1 MENFKHIGDE
11 TFPSVL
17 VNSIANHTNEILDN
31 ITLPSNLGLP
41 VAASTETRQNG
52 SQSRLS
58 DHASYIERK
67 FLAMLASSC
76 GGEHDSD
83 PRKNLMSNFHDTVEN
98 SDNAAEIILEPPQNE
113 YSFLQRQSQ
122 NSTDDCLDKNPN
134 NFHEKHLEDLTT
146 KEYISLEKENENQFA
161 SLDPDENE
169 IANEI
174 DTSAVA
180 GFSRFIENEKLLSFE
195 SLEECS
201 ADYDIGSE
209 EFCDDQLKAY
219 FEQLVLPE
227 IEDAE
232 EHGDYIKSME
242 LPPEQ
247 EKFQIPTVYQATV
260 RNHYPT
266 ANYEESYD
274 AKETHY
280 SIQEGQFKL
289 PTITRQEVKN
299 ENCKSNPKSEYH
311 KSSDKLSVGT
321 AANLSEIK
329 SIKTDSQHICSEIED
344 YHGYDSEDGIF
355 KITTD
360 CRNNATNE
368 INSELKLD
376 SLYLKCI
383 EDNAASEIWN
393 TEQQIKFPNQCQ
405 MANENHIS
413 LADVYLSPTICKE
426 SEHDQHTTQ
435 EDQSYNVVYQN
446 EEGKWVTDLAY
457 YTSFDKEQKSN
468 VSDISGDFITGAE
481 AVAMIAQDQEAFEKE
496 HRFIQEEKMD
506 LQNIS
511 GLEDTSWKL
520 VNNHNILRESQN
532 DFNRDASYLRLSLGE
547 FFGQRSEALGCLGG
561 SGDVKR
567 PSFGYHITSP
577 KKRRPVPLLRQ
588 SDICTTNSSEQNLN
602 ISSNCQGDVKESIKK
617 EVTFAT
623 SAVGETSMQYRENR
637 TNQLRDRELER
648 KHLRLEPSVLS
659 MSTIASAIA
668 NASVSAEP
676 SQLAALM
683 MALSNKNKEGINL
696 PEGDKLT
703 DFSVVNQLLSSN
715 IENSTFDIEKYLRR
729 AEEAE
734 IKNEQESL
742 IKHEGTTIDEHKFLS
757 THEPKTSLS
766 GDSSKN
772 NFSTNHGKEKQH
784 LENIY
789 EEDCV
794 RGLRCSISSEQK
806 TEVEYVQT
814 LSNTAEYF
822 PSKEQT
828 SLQNSKEEPPENAGV
843 STETELPSMPTNSE
857 LEERANTSTLPF
869 DLKVIPKL
877 VPPIPNNEK
886 ATNKENSTC
895 YNEKHVTFENI
906 HVDNQTIVGKL
917 KILIDPKLMTSTP
930 GVEISDEQYSFRPST
945 SPLTHSSPSESSES
959 ALFLRSVFPS
969 TSPNFKE
976 STCNDNTLPRSVY
989 SDPSL
994 EHLTFVS
1001 ATENTC
1007 KSLPL
1012 SSPPRYK
1019 SNRTS
1024 ELSTTIVWNS
1034 PSSLME
1040 TETGKNIALQSNKSL
1055 SLNKNARAKSL
1066 VINENV
1072 DHNSQCDKKKS
1083 TGELRTTSKDQSTEN
1098 CKKTKELD
1106 QVDTPAIQQ
1115 YCTSTIHGPGLQSP
1129 KKLSAYNDLGNCIS
1143 LNQNREHFKSQSA
1156 ASKLSSVSSGLP
1168 TLFTGCSLK
1177 STPFAQQYLGSL
1189 PSHTNV
1195 ALPRYCQPVLSVP
1208 AGLIYSTIPVG
1219 HIQSSVTTGIA
1230 VGSGI
1235 GSGMTGT
1242 TQHCNLTSSQNI
1254 FSGTLHTGQ
1263 VPDAGGLR
1271 QREESMPF
1279 GFERVRVPEEV
1290 KFPNSCCVGLTSH
1303 AVLNIFNPSER
1314 WLQVNIGLLGIM
1326 LDGEKVDPLKHRC
1339 LLFKSK
1345 TIIGPCAA
1353 EELKMLF
1360 LPCQAGVFQCVLN
1373 IASWPFSADP
1383 DIVIQ
1388 AEALGSRVVVN
1399 AVAENPDIKVEAGTT
1414 NSLDFGD
1421 LPYGSWKALPLKLTN
1436 KTCARLPIRLVIHAN
1451 AVAWRCFTFSKEPV
1465 NPSLKS
1471 AVPSYN
1477 ISQLAAPSVIS
1488 HVMNASCDTQDPDVL
1503 VIWVQFRAPSKCT
1516 YSDSLG
1522 PADEYLARID
1532 VEIDCPE
1539 PGNVLK
1545 SIPLSARSGTPRIY
1559 APKGLQT
1566 LYMCTKIG
1574 SSTKQQLPLKNAGN
1588 IKVDLKIMSV
1598 EPDNC
1603 ISINPEDLILIP
1615 GEEQEVTI
1623 EFSPKDCKNSDSVV
1637 KIMVLPSGPEYKVIV
1652 KGDVSMEENKPLI
1665 QKCSN
1670 SEVPPILANK
1680 QLLIWG
1686 GVQIGRTMQQKL
1698 ILRNDS
1704 SSTTQQ
1710 LRLLI
1715 RGQDQDCFQLKVG
1728 EYVYNNCEIKIRPK
1742 HDYSICLTFTPYR
1755 LTCMFAKLEMKQLGV
1770 LSQLGIKFTIP
1781 LYGYGGKSNVRLE
1794 DVKKQANKYI
1804 VGLPDL
1810 APGKTSHTTFSIQNT
1825 GCRAAYVKALCFKNI
1840 YEKNVMDPN
1849 TMRILPEKFILKE
1862 GSKQKIAITYIP
1874 SEEIKNSSVLS
1885 TICLFYGDEILRQYC
1900 RTIQH
1905 KPEQLQKILSPDNPV
1920 VNIKFDEE
1928 FPGEELVEEVY
1939 DLPQQLNDLQYF
1951 LTNMRKITLS
1961 VINDSAST
1969 VSDSASTASSV
1980 HQMVLERP
1988 AIPEKS
1994 AMTLDVLPVK
2004 GPHGCALSSKN
2015 DGLNENIL
2023 LSHETWTL
2031 QPEFLILTAPFQSGA
2046 TVTKYTQIT
2055 NNSNRSLKFE
2065 LSWPAHCLTVTPQH
2079 GIIEP
2084 GSNISIH
2091 VSPNPSLADNK
2102 SIFPWSGLIYI
2113 HCDGG
2118 QKLVK
2123 VQIREN
2129 ISEKSSE
2136 KSSLTAKMG
2145 AHQQQSELAVS
2156 HIQPCQKKQL
2166 TKLEVKNRTIFFPET
2181 KSGEHS
2187 EKYLEI
2193 ENNGDEN
2200 LKWCL
2205 TSFAPPYVKGADESG
2220 DVYRATYAAFQC
2232 SYLSGTLEIGGKEKI
2247 IVSFLP
2253 RDKGHYSQFWDLE
2266 CHPLHEPHLTDK
2278 YRLQFCGM
2286 SILSNK
2292 QVKNKVLTSSLV
2304 KINIRDVTQRREYLS
2319 IFDHNIWRGVYAQED
2334 VYTFPPTRV
2343 GESSTLKI
2351 SMKNYSMSS
2360 CQLNFR
2366 SPGEPFY
2373 IKHSHYNLRCHHYCN
2388 LPVQFKPMSPGI
2400 FKCLL
2405 VVETDKSGTLTI
2417 QLIGEG
2423 LAGNS

>member
-1 MENFKHIGDE
+1 MEDFKHIGDE

-17 VNSIANHTNEILDN
+17 INAIGNHTSETLDN
-31 ITLPSNLGLP
+31 ITLSSNLGLP
-41 VAASTETRQNG
+41 VAASTETRQKTG

-67 FLAMLASSC
+67 LLATLASSC
-76 GGEHDSD
+76 GGELDSD

-98 SDNAAEIILEPPQNE
+98 CDNAAEIILEPPQN
-113 YSFLQRQSQ
+113 FLQRRQSQ
-122 NSTDDCLDKNPN
+122 HSTDDCLDKNPN
-134 NFHEKHLEDLTT
+134 SFHEKHLEDLTT
-146 KEYISLEKENENQFA
+146 KEYISLEKENENRFA
-161 SLDPDENE
+161 SLDPDQNE
-169 IANEI
+169 IASETASN
-174 DTSAVA
+174 SVA
-180 GFSRFIENEKLLSFE
+180 DFSRFIENEKLLSFE

-201 ADYDIGSE
+201 ADYDIGDE
-209 EFCDDQLKAY
+209 EFCDDQLEAY

-247 EKFQIPTVYQATV
+247 
-260 RNHYPT
+260 N
-266 ANYEESYD
+266 
-274 AKETHY
+274 
-280 SIQEGQFKL
+280 
-289 PTITRQEVKN
+289 N
-299 ENCKSNPKSEYH
+299 ENSKSNSKSEHH
-311 KSSDKLSVGT
+311 KNTDKLSVGT

-329 SIKTDSQHICSEIED
+329 SRKTDSQHICSEIED
-344 YHGYDSEDGIF
+344 YHGYDREDGIF

-360 CRNNATNE
+360 GRNNATNE
-368 INSELKLD
+368 INSELNLD
-376 SLYLKCI
+376 SLYFKCI

-393 TEQQIKFPNQCQ
+393 TEQIKFPNQCQ

-426 SEHDQHTTQ
+426 SEHDQQTMK
-435 EDQSYNVVYQN
+435 EDQSHNVVYQN

-481 AVAMIAQDQEAFEKE
+481 AIAMIAHDQDVFERE

-511 GLEDTSWKL
+511 GLEDTSWKSI
-520 VNNHNILRESQN
+520 NNHNILRESQN

-577 KKRRPVPLLRQ
+577 KKRQPIPLLRQ
-588 SDICTTNSSEQNLN
+588 SDIYTTNSGEHDLN
-602 ISSNCQGDVKESIKK
+602 ISSNYQGDVKESIKK
-617 EVTFAT
+617 EVAFAA
-623 SAVGETSMQYRENR
+623 SAVGESDMQSRENR
-637 TNQLRDRELER
+637 TNQSRDRELER
-648 KHLRLEPSVLS
+648 KHPQLEPSVLS
-659 MSTIASAIA
+659 VSTIASAIA

-683 MALSNKNKEGINL
+683 MALSNKNKEGINV

-729 AEEAE
+729 AEEVE
-734 IKNEQESL
+734 SNNEQENL
-742 IKHEGTTIDEHKFLS
+742 IKHEEAIIDGHKFLS
-757 THEPKTSLS
+757 MHESKTSLL

-772 NFSTNHGKEKQH
+772 NFSTNHGKEKQR
-784 LENIY
+784 LEKIY
-789 EEDCV
+789 EGNCV
-794 RGLRCSISSEQK
+794 GGLHCSISSEQK
-806 TEVEYVQT
+806 TEVEYVQIS
-814 LSNTAEYF
+814 SNTAEYF
-822 PSKEQT
+822 PSEEQT
-828 SLQNSKEEPPENAGV
+828 SLQNSKEEPPEYAGV
-843 STETELPSMPTNSE
+843 SSETNLPSIPTNSKS
-857 LEERANTSTLPF
+857 EERANTSTLPF
-869 DLKVIPKL
+869 DLKVIPIL
-877 VPPIPNNEK
+877 VPPISNNEK

-906 HVDNQTIVGKL
+906 HVDNQTIVGEAVER
-917 KILIDPKLMTSTP
+917 IEPKLVMSTP
-930 GVEISDEQYSFRPST
+930 GVQISDEQYSFRPST
-945 SPLTHSSPSESSES
+945 SPLTHSSPSESSE
-959 ALFLRSVFPS
+959 ATFTGSVCPS

-976 STCNDNTLPRSVY
+976 STYNDNTLPQSIY

-1007 KSLPL
+1007 KSPALL
-1012 SSPPRYK
+1012 SPTKYK

-1024 ELSTTIVWNS
+1024 DLSTTIVWNS

-1040 TETGKNIALQSNKSL
+1040 NQTGKNTALQSNKSP
-1055 SLNKNARAKSL
+1055 SLNKNARDESL

-1072 DHNSQCDKKKS
+1072 DHNNQCDKKKS
-1083 TGELRTTSKDQSTEN
+1083 TGELPTTSKDHPTQN
-1098 CKKTKELD
+1098 CKKNNELG
-1106 QVDTPAIQQ
+1106 QVDMPAVQQ
-1115 YCTSTIHGPGLQSP
+1115 YYTSAIHGPGLQSS
-1129 KKLSAYNDLGNCIS
+1129 KKLSTYNDLGNCIS

-1156 ASKLSSVSSGLP
+1156 ASKLSSMSSGLP
-1168 TLFTGCSLK
+1168 ALLTGCSLK

-1189 PSHTNV
+1189 PSHANI
-1195 ALPRYCQPVLSVP
+1195 LPRYCPPVLSVP

-1242 TQHCNLTSSQNI
+1242 TQHCNLTSNQNI
-1254 FSGTLHTGQ
+1254 SSGTLHTGQ
-1263 VPDAGGLR
+1263 APDAGGLR
-1271 QREESMPF
+1271 QREESMSF
-1279 GFERVRVPEEV
+1279 GFERVKVPEEV
-1290 KFPNSCCVGLTSH
+1290 KFPNSCCVGLTSY

-1314 WLQVNIGLLGIM
+1314 WLQVNIGLLSIM
-1326 LDGEKVDPLKHRC
+1326 LDGEKMDPVKPRC

-1345 TIIGPCAA
+1345 TVIGPCAT

-1360 LPCQAGVFQCVLN
+1360 LPSQAGVFQCVLN

-1383 DIVIQ
+1383 DLIVQ

-1399 AVAENPDIKVEAGTT
+1399 AVAENPDIEVEAGRT
-1414 NSLDFGD
+1414 NSLDFDD

-1436 KTCARLPIRLVIHAN
+1436 KTCARMPIRLVIHAN

-1465 NPSLKS
+1465 NPSQS

-1488 HVMNASCDTQDPDVL
+1488 HVMNASCDTQDPDIL
-1503 VIWVQFRAPSKCT
+1503 VVWVQFRAPSKCT
-1516 YSDSLG
+1516 YSDTLG
-1522 PADEYLARID
+1522 AADEYCARVD

-1545 SIPLSARSGTPRIY
+1545 SIPLRARSGTPRIY

-1566 LYMCTKIG
+1566 LYMCAKIG

-1588 IKVDLKIMSV
+1588 IKVNLKIMTV

-1623 EFSPKDCKNSDSVV
+1623 EFSPKNCKNSDSVV
-1637 KIMVLPSGPEYKVIV
+1637 KIMVLPSGPEYKVTV
-1652 KGDVSMEENKPLI
+1652 KGDVSMEENKPLV

-1670 SEVPPILANK
+1670 PEVPPILANK

-1686 GVQIGRTMQQKL
+1686 GVQVGRTVQQKL

-1704 SSTTQQ
+1704 SSTSQQ

-1715 RGQDQDCFQLKVG
+1715 RGEDQDCFQLKIG

-1742 HDYSICLTFTPYR
+1742 HDYNICLTFTPYR
-1755 LTCMFAKLEMKQLGV
+1755 LACMFAKLEMKQLGV
-1770 LSQLGIKFTIP
+1770 LPQLGVKFTIP
-1781 LYGYGGKSNVRLE
+1781 LYGYGGRSNVRLE
-1794 DVKKQANKYI
+1794 DVKKHANKYI
-1804 VGLPDL
+1804 LGLPDL
-1810 APGKTSHTTFSIQNT
+1810 APGKTSHTSFSVQNT
-1825 GCRAAYVKALCFKNI
+1825 GCRAAYVTALCFKNI
-1840 YEKNVMDPN
+1840 YEKNIMDPN
-1849 TMRILPEKFILKE
+1849 TMRILPEKFILKK
-1862 GSKQKIAITYIP
+1862 GLKQRIAITYIP

-1885 TICLFYGDEILRQYC
+1885 TICLFYGDEILRQQCC

-1905 KPEQLQKILSPDNPV
+1905 KSEQLQKILTPDNPV
-1920 VNIKFDEE
+1920 VNIQFDEE
-1928 FPGEELVEEVY
+1928 FLGEDMVEEVY

-1961 VINDSAST
+1961 VVNDSAST
-1969 VSDSASTASSV
+1969 VSDIRPSSV
-1980 HQMVLERP
+1980 HQGALERP
-1988 AIPEKS
+1988 GIPEKS

-2015 DGLNENIL
+2015 DGLNENTL
-2023 LSHETWTL
+2023 VSHETWTL

-2079 GIIEP
+2079 GTIEP

-2113 HCDGG
+2113 LCDGG

-2123 VQIREN
+2123 VQIQEN
-2129 ISEKSSE
+2129 MTEKSSK

-2145 AHQQQSELAVS
+2145 AHQQQSELAVT

-2181 KSGEHS
+2181 KSGEYS

-2200 LKWCL
+2200 LKWFL
-2205 TSFAPPYVKGADESG
+2205 TSFAPPYVKDVDESG

-2232 SYLSGTLEIGGKEKI
+2232 SHLSGTLEICGKEKI
-2247 IVSFLP
+2247 VVSFLP

-2286 SILSNK
+2286 SILSSK
-2292 QVKNKVLTSSLV
+2292 QLNKVSSSSLV
-2304 KINIRDVTQRREYLS
+2304 KINIRDVSQRREYLN
-2319 IFDHNIWRGVYAQED
+2319 IFDHNIWKGVYAQED
-2334 VYTFPPTRV
+2334 VYTFPPTKI

-2388 LPVQFKPMSPGI
+2388 LPVQFKPRSPGI

-2405 VVETDKSGTLTI
+2405 VVETDKSGILTI

-2423 LAGNS
+2423 LAEK

>member
-1 MENFKHIGDE
+1 MEDFKHIGDE

-17 VNSIANHTNEILDN
+17 INAIGNHTSETLDN
-31 ITLPSNLGLP
+31 ITLSSNLGLP
-41 VAASTETRQNG
+41 VAASTETRQKTG
-52 SQSRLS
+52 SQSR
-58 DHASYIERK
+58 
-67 FLAMLASSC
+67 
-76 GGEHDSD
+76 
-83 PRKNLMSNFHDTVEN
+83 EN
-98 SDNAAEIILEPPQNE
+98 CDNAAEIILEPPQN
-113 YSFLQRQSQ
+113 FLQRRQSQ
-122 NSTDDCLDKNPN
+122 HSTDDCLDKNPN
-134 NFHEKHLEDLTT
+134 SFHEKHLEDLTT
-146 KEYISLEKENENQFA
+146 KEYISLEKENENRFA
-161 SLDPDENE
+161 SLDPDQNE
-169 IANEI
+169 IASETASN
-174 DTSAVA
+174 SVA
-180 GFSRFIENEKLLSFE
+180 DFSRFIENEKLLSFE

-201 ADYDIGSE
+201 ADYDIGDE
-209 EFCDDQLKAY
+209 EFCDDQLEAY

-247 EKFQIPTVYQATV
+247 EKFQIPTVYQAAV
-260 RNHYPT
+260 RNHSPI
-266 ANYEESYD
+266 ASYEESYD
-274 AKETHY
+274 IKETHY
-280 SIQEGQFKL
+280 SMQEEQFKL
-289 PTITRQEVKN
+289 PTVTRQENN
-299 ENCKSNPKSEYH
+299 ENSKSNSKSEHH
-311 KSSDKLSVGT
+311 KNTDKLSVGT

-329 SIKTDSQHICSEIED
+329 SRKTDSQHICSEIED
-344 YHGYDSEDGIF
+344 YHGYDREDGIF

-360 CRNNATNE
+360 GRNNATNE
-368 INSELKLD
+368 INSELNLD
-376 SLYLKCI
+376 SLYFKCI

-393 TEQQIKFPNQCQ
+393 TEQIKFPNQCQ

-426 SEHDQHTTQ
+426 SEHDQQTMK
-435 EDQSYNVVYQN
+435 EDQSHNVVYQN

-481 AVAMIAQDQEAFEKE
+481 AIAMIAHDQDVFERE

-511 GLEDTSWKL
+511 GLEDTSWKSI
-520 VNNHNILRESQN
+520 NNHNILRESQN

-577 KKRRPVPLLRQ
+577 KKRQPIPLLRQ
-588 SDICTTNSSEQNLN
+588 SDIYTTNSGEHDLN
-602 ISSNCQGDVKESIKK
+602 ISSNYQGDVKESIKK
-617 EVTFAT
+617 EVAFAA
-623 SAVGETSMQYRENR
+623 SAVGESDMQSRENR
-637 TNQLRDRELER
+637 TNQSRDRELER
-648 KHLRLEPSVLS
+648 KHPQLEPSVLS
-659 MSTIASAIA
+659 VSTIASAIA

-683 MALSNKNKEGINL
+683 MALSNKNKEGINV

-729 AEEAE
+729 AEEVE
-734 IKNEQESL
+734 SNNEQENL
-742 IKHEGTTIDEHKFLS
+742 IKHEEAIIDGHKFLS
-757 THEPKTSLS
+757 MHESKTSLL

-772 NFSTNHGKEKQH
+772 NFSTNHGKEKQR
-784 LENIY
+784 LEKIY
-789 EEDCV
+789 EGNCV
-794 RGLRCSISSEQK
+794 GGLHCSISSEQK
-806 TEVEYVQT
+806 TEVEYVQIS
-814 LSNTAEYF
+814 SNTAEYF
-822 PSKEQT
+822 PSEEQT
-828 SLQNSKEEPPENAGV
+828 SLQNSKEEPPEYAGV
-843 STETELPSMPTNSE
+843 SSETNLPSIPTNSKS
-857 LEERANTSTLPF
+857 EERANTSTLPF
-869 DLKVIPKL
+869 DLKVIPIL
-877 VPPIPNNEK
+877 VPPISNNEK

-906 HVDNQTIVGKL
+906 HVDNQTIVGEAVER
-917 KILIDPKLMTSTP
+917 IEPKLVMSTP
-930 GVEISDEQYSFRPST
+930 GVQISDEQYSFRPST
-945 SPLTHSSPSESSES
+945 SPLTHSSPSESSE
-959 ALFLRSVFPS
+959 ATFTGSVCPS

-976 STCNDNTLPRSVY
+976 STYNDNTLPQSIY

-1007 KSLPL
+1007 KSPALL
-1012 SSPPRYK
+1012 SPTKYK

-1024 ELSTTIVWNS
+1024 DLSTTIVWNS

-1040 TETGKNIALQSNKSL
+1040 NQTGKNTALQSNKSP
-1055 SLNKNARAKSL
+1055 SLNKNARDESL

-1072 DHNSQCDKKKS
+1072 DHNNQCDKKKS
-1083 TGELRTTSKDQSTEN
+1083 TGELPTTSKDHPTQN
-1098 CKKTKELD
+1098 CKKNNELG
-1106 QVDTPAIQQ
+1106 QVDMPAVQQ
-1115 YCTSTIHGPGLQSP
+1115 YYTSAIHGPGLQSS
-1129 KKLSAYNDLGNCIS
+1129 KKLSTYNDLGNCIS

-1156 ASKLSSVSSGLP
+1156 ASKLSSMSSGLP
-1168 TLFTGCSLK
+1168 ALLTGCSLK

-1189 PSHTNV
+1189 PSHANI
-1195 ALPRYCQPVLSVP
+1195 LPRYCPPVLSVP

-1242 TQHCNLTSSQNI
+1242 TQHCNLTSNQNI
-1254 FSGTLHTGQ
+1254 SSGTLHTGQ
-1263 VPDAGGLR
+1263 APDAGGLR
-1271 QREESMPF
+1271 QREESMSF
-1279 GFERVRVPEEV
+1279 GFERVKVPEEV
-1290 KFPNSCCVGLTSH
+1290 KFPNSCCVGLTSY

-1314 WLQVNIGLLGIM
+1314 WLQVNIGLLSIM
-1326 LDGEKVDPLKHRC
+1326 LDGEKMDPVKPRC

-1345 TIIGPCAA
+1345 TVIGPCAT

-1360 LPCQAGVFQCVLN
+1360 LPSQAGVFQCVLN

-1383 DIVIQ
+1383 DLIVQ

-1399 AVAENPDIKVEAGTT
+1399 AVAENPDIEVEAGRT
-1414 NSLDFGD
+1414 NSLDFDD

-1436 KTCARLPIRLVIHAN
+1436 KTCARMPIRLVIHAN

-1465 NPSLKS
+1465 NPSQS

-1488 HVMNASCDTQDPDVL
+1488 HVMNASCDTQDPDIL
-1503 VIWVQFRAPSKCT
+1503 VVWVQFRAPSKCT
-1516 YSDSLG
+1516 YSDTLG
-1522 PADEYLARID
+1522 AADEYCARVD

-1545 SIPLSARSGTPRIY
+1545 SIPLRARSGTPRIY

-1566 LYMCTKIG
+1566 LYMCAKIG

-1588 IKVDLKIMSV
+1588 IKVNLKIMTV

-1623 EFSPKDCKNSDSVV
+1623 EFSPKNCKNSDSVV
-1637 KIMVLPSGPEYKVIV
+1637 KIMVLPSGPEYKVTV
-1652 KGDVSMEENKPLI
+1652 KGDVSMEENKPLV

-1670 SEVPPILANK
+1670 PEVPPILANK

-1686 GVQIGRTMQQKL
+1686 GVQVGRTVQQKL

-1704 SSTTQQ
+1704 SSTSQQ

-1715 RGQDQDCFQLKVG
+1715 RGEDQDCFQLKIG

-1742 HDYSICLTFTPYR
+1742 HDYNICLTFTPYR
-1755 LTCMFAKLEMKQLGV
+1755 LACMFAKLEMKQLGV
-1770 LSQLGIKFTIP
+1770 LPQLGVKFTIP
-1781 LYGYGGKSNVRLE
+1781 LYGYGGRSNVRLE
-1794 DVKKQANKYI
+1794 DVKKHANKYI
-1804 VGLPDL
+1804 LGLPDL
-1810 APGKTSHTTFSIQNT
+1810 APGKTSHTSFSVQNT
-1825 GCRAAYVKALCFKNI
+1825 GCRAAYVTALCFKNI
-1840 YEKNVMDPN
+1840 YEKNIMDPN
-1849 TMRILPEKFILKE
+1849 TMRILPEKFILKK
-1862 GSKQKIAITYIP
+1862 GLKQRIAITYIP

-1885 TICLFYGDEILRQYC
+1885 TICLFYGDEILRQQCC

-1905 KPEQLQKILSPDNPV
+1905 KSEQLQKILTPDNPV
-1920 VNIKFDEE
+1920 VNIQFDEE
-1928 FPGEELVEEVY
+1928 FLGEDMVEEVY

-1961 VINDSAST
+1961 VVNDSAST
-1969 VSDSASTASSV
+1969 VSDIRPSSV
-1980 HQMVLERP
+1980 HQGALERP
-1988 AIPEKS
+1988 GIPEKS

-2015 DGLNENIL
+2015 DGLNENTL
-2023 LSHETWTL
+2023 VSHETWTL

-2079 GIIEP
+2079 GTIEP

-2113 HCDGG
+2113 LCDGG

-2123 VQIREN
+2123 VQIQEN
-2129 ISEKSSE
+2129 MTEKSSK

-2145 AHQQQSELAVS
+2145 AHQQQSELAVT

-2181 KSGEHS
+2181 KSGEYS

-2200 LKWCL
+2200 LKWFL
-2205 TSFAPPYVKGADESG
+2205 TSFAPPYVKDVDESG

-2232 SYLSGTLEIGGKEKI
+2232 SHLSGTLEICGKEKI
-2247 IVSFLP
+2247 VVSFLP

-2286 SILSNK
+2286 SILSSK
-2292 QVKNKVLTSSLV
+2292 QLNKVSSSSLV
-2304 KINIRDVTQRREYLS
+2304 KINIRDVSQRREYLN
-2319 IFDHNIWRGVYAQED
+2319 IFDHNIWKGVYAQED
-2334 VYTFPPTRV
+2334 VYTFPPTKI

-2388 LPVQFKPMSPGI
+2388 LPVQFKPRSPGI

-2405 VVETDKSGTLTI
+2405 VVETDKSGILTI

-2423 LAGNS
+2423 LAEK

>member
-1 MENFKHIGDE
+1 M
-11 TFPSVL
+11 VL
-17 VNSIANHTNEILDN
+17 S
-31 ITLPSNLGLP
+31 
-41 VAASTETRQNG
+41 
-52 SQSRLS
+52 LS
-58 DHASYIERK
+58 
-67 FLAMLASSC
+67 
-76 GGEHDSD
+76 
-83 PRKNLMSNFHDTVEN
+83 
-98 SDNAAEIILEPPQNE
+98 
-113 YSFLQRQSQ
+113 
-122 NSTDDCLDKNPN
+122 
-134 NFHEKHLEDLTT
+134 DLTT

-169 IANEI
+169 IASEI

-180 GFSRFIENEKLLSFE
+180 SFSRFIENEKLLSFE

-260 RNHYPT
+260 RNHPPT

-274 AKETHY
+274 AKGTHY

-289 PTITRQEVKN
+289 PTITRQEKN
-299 ENCKSNPKSEYH
+299 ENCKSNPKSEYR
-311 KSSDKLSVGT
+311 KSSGKLSVGT

-344 YHGYDSEDGIF
+344 YHGHDSEDEIF
-355 KITTD
+355 KITTE

-405 MANENHIS
+405 IANENHIS

-435 EDQSYNVVYQN
+435 EDQSHNVVYQN

-468 VSDISGDFITGAE
+468 ISDISGDFITGAE
-481 AVAMIAQDQEAFEKE
+481 AIAMIAQDQEAFEKE

-532 DFNRDASYLRLSLGE
+532 DFKRDASYLRLSLGE

-602 ISSNCQGDVKESIKK
+602 ISSSCQGDVKESIKK
-617 EVTFAT
+617 EDAFAT

-648 KHLRLEPSVLS
+648 KHLRLEPSVL
-659 MSTIASAIA
+659 
-668 NASVSAEP
+668 
-676 SQLAALM
+676 
-683 MALSNKNKEGINL
+683 
-696 PEGDKLT
+696 
-703 DFSVVNQLLSSN
+703 
-715 IENSTFDIEKYLRR
+715 
-729 AEEAE
+729 
-734 IKNEQESL
+734 
-742 IKHEGTTIDEHKFLS
+742 
-757 THEPKTSLS
+757 KT
-766 GDSSKN
+766 K
-772 NFSTNHGKEKQH
+772 
-784 LENIY
+784 
-789 EEDCV
+789 
-794 RGLRCSISSEQK
+794 
-806 TEVEYVQT
+806 
-814 LSNTAEYF
+814 
-822 PSKEQT
+822 
-828 SLQNSKEEPPENAGV
+828 
-843 STETELPSMPTNSE
+843 LPSMPTSSE
-857 LEERANTSTLPF
+857 SEERANTNTLPF

-886 ATNKENSTC
+886 ATNKESNTC

-906 HVDNQTIVGKL
+906 HVDNETIVDEAVAR
-917 KILIDPKLMTSTP
+917 IDPKLMTSTP
-930 GVEISDEQYSFRPST
+930 GVEISDEQYNFRPST
-945 SPLTHSSPSESSES
+945 SPLTHSSPSESSGTT
-959 ALFLRSVFPS
+959 FTGSVFPS

-1019 SNRTS
+1019 SNRT
-1024 ELSTTIVWNS
+1024 I
-1034 PSSLME
+1034 
-1040 TETGKNIALQSNKSL
+1040 
-1055 SLNKNARAKSL
+1055 
-1066 VINENV
+1066 
-1072 DHNSQCDKKKS
+1072 
-1083 TGELRTTSKDQSTEN
+1083 
-1098 CKKTKELD
+1098 
-1106 QVDTPAIQQ
+1106 
-1115 YCTSTIHGPGLQSP
+1115 
-1129 KKLSAYNDLGNCIS
+1129 
-1143 LNQNREHFKSQSA
+1143 
-1156 ASKLSSVSSGLP
+1156 
-1168 TLFTGCSLK
+1168 
-1177 STPFAQQYLGSL
+1177 
-1189 PSHTNV
+1189 
-1195 ALPRYCQPVLSVP
+1195 
-1208 AGLIYSTIPVG
+1208 
-1219 HIQSSVTTGIA
+1219 
-1230 VGSGI
+1230 
-1235 GSGMTGT
+1235 
-1242 TQHCNLTSSQNI
+1242 
-1254 FSGTLHTGQ
+1254 
-1263 VPDAGGLR
+1263 PDAGGLR
-1271 QREESMPF
+1271 QREESMTF
-1279 GFERVRVPEEV
+1279 GFERVKVPEEV

-1314 WLQVNIGLLGIM
+1314 WLQVNIGLLSIM

-1345 TIIGPCAA
+1345 TVIGPCAA

-1383 DIVIQ
+1383 DIVLQ

-1399 AVAENPDIKVEAGTT
+1399 AVAENPDIEVEAGTT

-1421 LPYGSWKALPLKLTN
+1421 LPYGSWKVLPLKLTN

-1465 NPSLKS
+1465 NSSLKS
-1471 AVPSYN
+1471 AIPSYN

-1488 HVMNASCDTQDPDVL
+1488 HVMNASCDTQDPDLL

-1532 VEIDCPE
+1532 IEIDCPE

-1598 EPDNC
+1598 ESDNC

-1623 EFSPKDCKNSDSVV
+1623 EFSPKDYKNSDSVV

-1652 KGDVSMEENKPLI
+1652 KGDVSMEENKPLV

-1742 HDYSICLTFTPYR
+1742 HDYSICVTFTPYR

-1810 APGKTSHTTFSIQNT
+1810 A
-1825 GCRAAYVKALCFKNI
+1825 
-1840 YEKNVMDPN
+1840 
-1849 TMRILPEKFILKE
+1849 PEKFILKE

-2129 ISEKSSE
+2129 ITEKSSE

-2200 LKWCL
+2200 LKWFL

-2232 SYLSGTLEIGGKEKI
+2232 SYLSGTLEICGKEKI

-2278 YRLQFCGM
+2278 YRLQFCGV

-2292 QVKNKVLTSSLV
+2292 QLKNKILTSSLV

-2334 VYTFPPTRV
+2334 VYTFSPTRV

-2423 LAGNS
+2423 LAENS

>member
-1 MENFKHIGDE
+1 MEDFKHIGDE

-17 VNSIANHTNEILDN
+17 VNSIANHTNEILGN
-31 ITLPSNLGLP
+31 ITLSSNLGLP
-41 VAASTETRQNG
+41 VAASTETRQKTG

-67 FLAMLASSC
+67 FLATLASSC
-76 GGEHDSD
+76 DGELDSD

-98 SDNAAEIILEPPQNE
+98 CDNAAEIILEPPQK
-113 YSFLQRQSQ
+113 FLQRRQSQ
-122 NSTDDCLDKNPN
+122 NSTSDCLDKNPN
-134 NFHEKHLEDLTT
+134 SFHEKHLEDLTT
-146 KEYISLEKENENQFA
+146 KEYISLGKENENQFA
-161 SLDPDENE
+161 SLDPDQND
-169 IANEI
+169 IASERA
-174 DTSAVA
+174 SSSMA

-201 ADYDIGSE
+201 ADYDIGDE
-209 EFCDDQLKAY
+209 EFCDDQLEAY

-260 RNHYPT
+260 RNHSPI
-266 ANYEESYD
+266 ASYEESHD
-274 AKETHY
+274 VKETHY
-280 SIQEGQFKL
+280 SLQEEKFKS
-289 PTITRQEVKN
+289 PTFTRQENN
-299 ENCKSNPKSEYH
+299 ENCKSNPKSEYS

-329 SIKTDSQHICSEIED
+329 SRKTGSQHICSEIED
-344 YHGYDSEDGIF
+344 YHDYDREDGIF

-360 CRNNATNE
+360 GRNNATNE
-368 INSELKLD
+368 ITSELNLD
-376 SLYLKCI
+376 SLYFKCI

-426 SEHDQHTTQ
+426 SEHDQHRMK
-435 EDQSYNVVYQN
+435 EDQSHNIVYQN

-481 AVAMIAQDQEAFEKE
+481 AIAMIAQDQEEFERE

-506 LQNIS
+506 VQNIS
-511 GLEDTSWKL
+511 GLEDISWKS
-520 VNNHNILRESQN
+520 VNNHNILRESQTDFN
-532 DFNRDASYLRLSLGE
+532 SQFNRDASYLRLSLGE
-547 FFGQRSEALGCLGG
+547 FFGQKSEALGCLGG

-577 KKRRPVPLLRQ
+577 KKRQPLPLLRQ
-588 SDICTTNSSEQNLN
+588 SDICSTNFGEQDLN
-602 ISSNCQGDVKESIKK
+602 ISSDCQGDVKESIKK
-617 EVTFAT
+617 EVAFAT
-623 SAVGETSMQYRENR
+623 SAVGESDMQSRENR
-637 TNQLRDRELER
+637 TNQPRDRECER
-648 KHLRLEPSVLS
+648 KHLQLEPSVLS
-659 MSTIASAIA
+659 VSTIASAIA

-683 MALSNKNKEGINL
+683 MALSNKNKEGINV

-729 AEEAE
+729 AEKVESN
-734 IKNEQESL
+734 NE
-742 IKHEGTTIDEHKFLS
+742 HEETTIDGHKFLS
-757 THEPKTSLS
+757 MHESKTSLL

-772 NFSTNHGKEKQH
+772 NFNTNHGKEKQH
-784 LENIY
+784 LEKIY
-789 EEDCV
+789 EGNCV
-794 RGLRCSISSEQK
+794 GGLHCSISSEQK

-814 LSNTAEYF
+814 SSNTVEYF

-828 SLQNSKEEPPENAGV
+828 SLQNSKEKPPENAGV
-843 STETELPSMPTNSE
+843 SSETELPSIPTSSKS
-857 LEERANTSTLPF
+857 EERANTSTLPF
-869 DLKVIPKL
+869 DLKVIPVL

-906 HVDNQTIVGKL
+906 HVDNQTIVGEAVGRTE
-917 KILIDPKLMTSTP
+917 PKLMTSTP
-930 GVEISDEQYSFRPST
+930 GVQISDEQYSFRPST
-945 SPLTHSSPSESSES
+945 SPLTHSSPSESSGGT
-959 ALFLRSVFPS
+959 FTGSVCPS

-976 STCNDNTLPRSVY
+976 STCNDKTLQQSIY
-989 SDPSL
+989 ADPSL

-1001 ATENTC
+1001 ATENTY
-1007 KSLPL
+1007 KSLAL
-1012 SSPPRYK
+1012 SSPTRYK
-1019 SNRTS
+1019 NNRTS

-1040 TETGKNIALQSNKSL
+1040 TQTGKNVALQSNKSL
-1055 SLNKNARAKSL
+1055 SLNKNARDKSL

-1072 DHNSQCDKKKS
+1072 DHSNQCDKKKS
-1083 TGELRTTSKDQSTEN
+1083 TGELSTTSKDQPTQN
-1098 CKKTKELD
+1098 CKKNNELD
-1106 QVDTPAIQQ
+1106 QIDMPAVQQ
-1115 YCTSTIHGPGLQSP
+1115 YYTNAVHGPGLQSP
-1129 KKLSAYNDLGNCIS
+1129 KKLSTYNDLGNCIS
-1143 LNQNREHFKSQSA
+1143 LNQNRELFKSQNS
-1156 ASKLSSVSSGLP
+1156 ASKLSSMSSGLP
-1168 TLFTGCSLK
+1168 ALLAGCSLK

-1189 PSHTNV
+1189 PSHANV
-1195 ALPRYCQPVLSVP
+1195 VLPRYCPPVLSVP

-1219 HIQSSVTTGIA
+1219 HFQSSVTPGIA
-1230 VGSGI
+1230 ARSGT
-1235 GSGMTGT
+1235 GMTGT
-1242 TQHCNLTSSQNI
+1242 TQRCNLTSNQNI

-1263 VPDAGGLR
+1263 APDAGGLR
-1271 QREESMPF
+1271 QREESMSF
-1279 GFERVRVPEEV
+1279 GFERVKVPEEV

-1314 WLQVNIGLLGIM
+1314 WLQINICLLSIM

-1345 TIIGPCAA
+1345 TVIGPCAT

-1383 DIVIQ
+1383 DIVVQ

-1399 AVAENPDIKVEAGTT
+1399 AIAENPDIEVEAGRT

-1436 KTCARLPIRLVIHAN
+1436 KTCARMPIRLVIHAT

-1465 NPSLKS
+1465 NPSPSS
-1471 AVPSYN
+1471 AIPSYN

-1503 VIWVQFRAPSKCT
+1503 VVWVQFRAPSKCIN
-1516 YSDSLG
+1516 SDSLG
-1522 PADEYLARID
+1522 PADEYFARID
-1532 VEIDCPE
+1532 VEIDCTE

-1566 LYMCTKIG
+1566 LYMCAKIG
-1574 SSTKQQLPLKNAGN
+1574 SATKQQLPLKNAGN
-1588 IKVDLKIMSV
+1588 IKVNLKIMTV

-1603 ISINPEDLILIP
+1603 ISINPEDLILMP
-1615 GEEQEVTI
+1615 EEEQEVTI
-1623 EFSPKDCKNSDSVV
+1623 EFSPKNCKNSDSVV
-1637 KIMVLPSGPEYKVIV
+1637 KIMVLPSGPEYKVTV
-1652 KGDVSMEENKPLI
+1652 KGDVSMEENKPLV

-1686 GVQIGRTMQQKL
+1686 GVQIGRTVQQKL

-1704 SSTTQQ
+1704 SSTSQQ

-1755 LTCMFAKLEMKQLGV
+1755 LSCMFAKLEMKQLGV

-1794 DVKKQANKYI
+1794 DVKKQANRYLL
-1804 VGLPDL
+1804 GLPDL
-1810 APGKTSHTTFSIQNT
+1810 APGKTSHTTFSVQNT
-1825 GCRAAYVKALCFKNI
+1825 GCRAAYVKVLCFKNI
-1840 YEKNVMDPN
+1840 YEKSVMDPN

-1862 GSKQKIAITYIP
+1862 GSKQRIAITYIP

-1885 TICLFYGDEILRQYC
+1885 TICLFYGDEILRQQCC

-1939 DLPQQLNDLQYF
+1939 DLPQHINDLQYF

-1961 VINDSAST
+1961 VVNDSAST
-1969 VSDSASTASSV
+1969 VSATRPSSV
-1980 HQMVLERP
+1980 HQVALERP
-1988 AIPEKS
+1988 DFPEKS

-2015 DGLNENIL
+2015 DGLNENTL
-2023 LSHETWTL
+2023 VSHETWTL
-2031 QPEFLILTAPFQSGA
+2031 QPEVLILTAPFQSGA

-2079 GIIEP
+2079 GTIEP

-2113 HCDGG
+2113 LCDGG

-2123 VQIREN
+2123 VQIWEN
-2129 ISEKSSE
+2129 ITEKSSE
-2136 KSSLTAKMG
+2136 KSSSTAKMG
-2145 AHQQQSELAVS
+2145 AQQQSELAVT

-2200 LKWCL
+2200 LKWFL
-2205 TSFAPPYVKGADESG
+2205 TSFAPPYVKDVDESG

-2232 SYLSGTLEIGGKEKI
+2232 SYLSGTLEICGKEKI

-2286 SILSNK
+2286 SILSSK
-2292 QVKNKVLTSSLV
+2292 QLKNKVSTSSLV
-2304 KINIRDVTQRREYLS
+2304 KINIRDVSQRREYLS
-2319 IFDHNIWRGVYAQED
+2319 IFDHNIWKGVYAQED
-2334 VYTFPPTRV
+2334 VYTFPATKV

-2388 LPVQFKPMSPGI
+2388 LPVQFKPRSSGI

-2423 LAGNS
+2423 LAEK

>member
-1 MENFKHIGDE
+1 MDDFKLIGDE

-17 VNSIANHTNEILDN
+17 INSNHTNEILDN
-31 ITLPSNLGLP
+31 ITLSSNLGLP
-41 VAASTETRQNG
+41 VAASTETRKKTG

-67 FLAMLASSC
+67 FLASLASSC
-76 GGEHDSD
+76 GDELDSD
-83 PRKNLMSNFHDTVEN
+83 PRKDLMSNFHDTVEN
-98 SDNAAEIILEPPQNE
+98 CDNAAEIILEPPQKV
-113 YSFLQRQSQ
+113 LQRRQSQ
-122 NSTDDCLDKNPN
+122 NSTNDCLDKNPN
-134 NFHEKHLEDLTT
+134 SFHEKHLEDLTT
-146 KEYISLEKENENQFA
+146 KEYISLGKENENQFA
-161 SLDPDENE
+161 SLDPDQND
-169 IANEI
+169 IASE
-174 DTSAVA
+174 TASSSVT

-201 ADYDIGSE
+201 ADEDIRDE
-209 EFCDDQLKAY
+209 EFCDDQLEAY

-227 IEDAE
+227 NEDAE
-232 EHGDYIKSME
+232 EHGDYIESME
-242 LPPEQ
+242 LPAEQ
-247 EKFQIPTVYQATV
+247 EKFQIPSVYQATI
-260 RNHYPT
+260 RNHSPI
-266 ANYEESYD
+266 ASYEELYD
-274 AKETHY
+274 VKETYH
-280 SIQEGQFKL
+280 SIQEEQFKL
-289 PTITRQEVKN
+289 STITKQEN
-299 ENCKSNPKSEYH
+299 ENTNCNPKSEYR
-311 KSSDKLSVGT
+311 KSSDKLSEGT
-321 AANLSEIK
+321 GANLSEIK
-329 SIKTDSQHICSEIED
+329 SRKTDFCSGIED
-344 YHGYDSEDGIF
+344 YYDYDKEDGIS

-360 CRNNATNE
+360 GRNNATCG
-368 INSELKLD
+368 INSELNLD
-376 SLYLKCI
+376 SLYFKYI

-405 MANENHIS
+405 MANESHIS
-413 LADVYLSPTICKE
+413 LADVYLSPTICKQ
-426 SEHDQHTTQ
+426 SEHDQHTMK
-435 EDQSYNVVYQN
+435 EDQSHNVVYQN

-457 YTSFDKEQKSN
+457 YTSFNKEQESN
-468 VSDISGDFITGAE
+468 VSDASEDFITGTE
-481 AVAMIAQDQEAFEKE
+481 AIAMIAQDQEVFERE

-511 GLEDTSWKL
+511 GLEDSSWKS

-547 FFGQRSEALGCLGG
+547 FFGQRSEALGCLSG

-577 KKRRPVPLLRQ
+577 KKRQPMPLLRQ
-588 SDICTTNSSEQNLN
+588 SDIYATNSDEQDLN
-602 ISSNCQGDVKESIKK
+602 ISSNCQGDVKENIKK
-617 EVTFAT
+617 EVAFAT
-623 SAVGETSMQYRENR
+623 SAVGESDMQSRGNR
-637 TNQLRDRELER
+637 TNRPRDRELER
-648 KHLRLEPSVLS
+648 KHLQPEPSVLS
-659 MSTIASAIA
+659 VSTIASAIA

-683 MALSNKNKEGINL
+683 MALSNKNKEGINV
-696 PEGDKLT
+696 PEGDELT
-703 DFSVVNQLLSSN
+703 GFSVINQLLLSN

-729 AEEAE
+729 AEEVE
-734 IKNEQESL
+734 SNNEQETL
-742 IKHEGTTIDEHKFLS
+742 IKHEEITIDGHKCLS
-757 THEPKTSLS
+757 MHESKTLL

-772 NFSTNHGKEKQH
+772 KKQQH
-784 LENIY
+784 LEKIY
-789 EEDCV
+789 EGNCV
-794 RGLRCSISSEQK
+794 GELHCSISSEQK

-814 LSNTAEYF
+814 SSNTVKYF

-843 STETELPSMPTNSE
+843 SSETELPSIPSE
-857 LEERANTSTLPF
+857 AVGRTE
-869 DLKVIPKL
+869 PK
-877 VPPIPNNEK
+877 P
-886 ATNKENSTC
+886 
-895 YNEKHVTFENI
+895 
-906 HVDNQTIVGKL
+906 
-917 KILIDPKLMTSTP
+917 MTSRP
-930 GVEISDEQYSFRPST
+930 GVQISDEQYSFRPST
-945 SPLTHSSPSESSES
+945 SPLTHSSPSESSGVTITG
-959 ALFLRSVFPS
+959 SVSPS
-969 TSPNFKE
+969 TTLNFKG
-976 STCNDNTLPRSVY
+976 SSCNDNTLQRSVY

-1007 KSLPL
+1007 KSLAL
-1012 SSPPRYK
+1012 SSPTRYK

-1034 PSSLME
+1034 PSSSME
-1040 TETGKNIALQSNKSL
+1040 AQTEKNIALQSNKSL
-1055 SLNKNARAKSL
+1055 SLNKNARANSL
-1066 VINENV
+1066 IISENV
-1072 DHNSQCDKKKS
+1072 DHNNQSDKKKS
-1083 TGELRTTSKDQSTEN
+1083 TGELPTTSKDQSTQN
-1098 CKKTKELD
+1098 YKKNNELD
-1106 QVDTPAIQQ
+1106 QVDIPAVQQ
-1115 YCTSTIHGPGLQSP
+1115 YYTNAIHGPGLQSP
-1129 KKLSAYNDLGNCIS
+1129 KNLSNYNDLGNCIS
-1143 LNQNREHFKSQSA
+1143 LNQNRELFKSESA
-1156 ASKLSSVSSGLP
+1156 ASKFSSMSSGLP
-1168 TLFTGCSLK
+1168 ALLTGCSLK

-1189 PSHTNV
+1189 PSHANV
-1195 ALPRYCQPVLSVP
+1195 VLPRYCPPVLSVP
-1208 AGLIYSTIPVG
+1208 AGLIYSAIPVG
-1219 HIQSSVTTGIA
+1219 HIQSSVAPGIA
-1230 VGSGI
+1230 VGSGT

-1242 TQHCNLTSSQNI
+1242 TQRCNLTSNQNI
-1254 FSGTLHTGQ
+1254 LTGTLHTGQ
-1263 VPDAGGLR
+1263 APDAGGLR
-1271 QREESMPF
+1271 QRGESMSF
-1279 GFERVRVPEEV
+1279 GFERVKVPEEV
-1290 KFPNSCCVGLTSH
+1290 KFPNACCVGLTSH
-1303 AVLNIFNPSER
+1303 AVLKIFNPFER
-1314 WLQVNIGLLGIM
+1314 WLQVNICLLSIM

-1345 TIIGPCAA
+1345 TVIGPCAT

-1383 DIVIQ
+1383 DIIVQ

-1399 AVAENPDIKVEAGTT
+1399 AVAENPDIEVEAGKT

-1436 KTCARLPIRLVIHAN
+1436 KTCARMPVRLVIHAN

-1477 ISQLAAPSVIS
+1477 VSQLAAPSVIS
-1488 HVMNASCDTQDPDVL
+1488 HVMNASCDTEIPDVL
-1503 VIWVQFRAPSKCT
+1503 VVWVQFRAPSKFT

-1522 PADEYLARID
+1522 PADEYFARVD

-1559 APKGLQT
+1559 APRGLQT
-1566 LYMCTKIG
+1566 LYMCAKIG

-1588 IKVDLKIMSV
+1588 IKVNLKIMTV

-1603 ISINPEDLILIP
+1603 ISINPDDLILTP
-1615 GEEQEVTI
+1615 EEEQEVTI
-1623 EFSPKDCKNSDSVV
+1623 EFSPKNCKHLDSVV
-1637 KIMVLPSGPEYKVIV
+1637 KIMVLPSGPEYKVTV
-1652 KGDVSMEENKPLI
+1652 KGDVSMEENKPLV

-1686 GVQIGRTMQQKL
+1686 GVQVGRTVQQKL
-1698 ILRNDS
+1698 TLRNDS
-1704 SSTTQQ
+1704 SSTSQQ

-1742 HDYSICLTFTPYR
+1742 QDHSICLTFTPYR
-1755 LTCMFAKLEMKQLGV
+1755 LTCMSAKLEMKQLGV

-1794 DVKKQANKYI
+1794 DVKKHANKYI
-1804 VGLPDL
+1804 LELPDL
-1810 APGKTSHTTFSIQNT
+1810 APGKTSHTTFSVQNT
-1825 GCRAAYVKALCFKNI
+1825 GRRAAYVKALCFKNI
-1840 YEKNVMDPN
+1840 YEKSIIDPN
-1849 TMRILPEKFILKE
+1849 TIRILPEKFILKE
-1862 GSKQKIAITYIP
+1862 GSKQRIAVTYIP
-1874 SEEIKNSSVLS
+1874 SEEIKNLSVLS
-1885 TICLFYGDEILRQYC
+1885 TICLFYGDEILRQQCY
-1900 RTIQH
+1900 RTMHH

-1928 FPGEELVEEVY
+1928 FLGEELVKEVY
-1939 DLPQQLNDLQYF
+1939 DLPQHLNDLQYF

-1961 VINDSAST
+1961 VVNDSAST
-1969 VSDSASTASSV
+1969 ISDSRPSSV
-1980 HQMVLERP
+1980 HQVALERP
-1988 AIPEKS
+1988 GFPEKS

-2004 GPHGCALSSKN
+2004 GPHGVALSSKN
-2015 DGLNENIL
+2015 YGLNEDTL
-2023 LSHETWTL
+2023 AFHETWTL

-2055 NNSNRSLKFE
+2055 NNSNRTLKFE

-2079 GIIEP
+2079 GNIEP
-2084 GSNISIH
+2084 GSTISIN

-2102 SIFPWSGLIYI
+2102 SILPWNGLIYI
-2113 HCDGG
+2113 LCDGG

-2129 ISEKSSE
+2129 INEESS
-2136 KSSLTAKMG
+2136 KKCSPTTKTG
-2145 AHQQQSELAVS
+2145 AHQQQSELAVG

-2166 TKLEVKNRTIFFPET
+2166 TNLEIKNRTIFFPET

-2200 LKWCL
+2200 LKWFL
-2205 TSFAPPYVKGADESG
+2205 TSFAPPYVKDFDESG

-2232 SYLSGTLEIGGKEKI
+2232 SYLSGTLEICGKEKI
-2247 IVSFLP
+2247 IVLFLP

-2286 SILSNK
+2286 STLSNK
-2292 QVKNKVLTSSLV
+2292 QLKNKVSTSSLV
-2304 KINIRDVTQRREYLS
+2304 KINIRDVSQRREYLS
-2319 IFDHNIWRGVYAQED
+2319 IFDDNIWKGVYAQED
-2334 VYTFPPTRV
+2334 VYTFPPTKV

-2388 LPVQFKPMSPGI
+2388 LPVQFKPRSPGI
-2400 FKCLL
+2400 FKCVL
-2405 VVETDKSGTLTI
+2405 VVETDKNGILTI

-2423 LAGNS
+2423 LAEK

>member
-1 MENFKHIGDE
+1 MEDFKPIGDE
-11 TFPSVL
+11 IFPSVL
-17 VNSIANHTNEILDN
+17 INSVGNYTNETLDN
-31 ITLPSNLGLP
+31 ITLSSNLGLP
-41 VAASTETRQNG
+41 VAASTETRQKTG

-67 FLAMLASSC
+67 LLATLASSC
-76 GGEHDSD
+76 GGELDSD

-98 SDNAAEIILEPPQNE
+98 FDNDAEIILEPHQN
-113 YSFLQRQSQ
+113 FLQRRQSE

-134 NFHEKHLEDLTT
+134 SFHEKHLEDLTT
-146 KEYISLEKENENQFA
+146 KEYISLEKENEKRFA
-161 SLDPDENE
+161 SLDPDQNE
-169 IANEI
+169 IASEAVSN
-174 DTSAVA
+174 SVA
-180 GFSRFIENEKLLSFE
+180 GFSRLIENEKLLSFE

-201 ADYDIGSE
+201 ADYDIGDE
-209 EFCDDQLKAY
+209 EFCDDQLEAY

-247 EKFQIPTVYQATV
+247 
-260 RNHYPT
+260 N
-266 ANYEESYD
+266 
-274 AKETHY
+274 
-280 SIQEGQFKL
+280 
-289 PTITRQEVKN
+289 N
-299 ENCKSNPKSEYH
+299 ENSKSNPKSEYR
-311 KSSDKLSVGT
+311 KSSDKLPVGT

-329 SIKTDSQHICSEIED
+329 SRKTDSQHTCSEIED
-344 YHGYDSEDGIF
+344 YHGYDREDGIF

-360 CRNNATNE
+360 GRNNATNE
-368 INSELKLD
+368 INSELNLD
-376 SLYLKCI
+376 SLYFKCI

-426 SEHDQHTTQ
+426 SEHDQHTMK
-435 EDQSYNVVYQN
+435 EDQSHNVVYQN

-481 AVAMIAQDQEAFEKE
+481 AIAMIAKDQDIFERE

-511 GLEDTSWKL
+511 RLEDTSWKSI
-520 VNNHNILRESQN
+520 NNHNILRESQN

-547 FFGQRSEALGCLGG
+547 FFGQKSEALGCLGG

-577 KKRRPVPLLRQ
+577 KKRQPIPLLRQ
-588 SDICTTNSSEQNLN
+588 SDIYTTNSGEQDLN
-602 ISSNCQGDVKESIKK
+602 MSSNFQGDVKESIKK
-617 EVTFAT
+617 EVAFTA
-623 SAVGETSMQYRENR
+623 SAVGESDMQSRENR
-637 TNQLRDRELER
+637 TNQSRDRELER
-648 KHLRLEPSVLS
+648 KHLHLEPSVLS
-659 MSTIASAIA
+659 VSTIASAIA

-683 MALSNKNKEGINL
+683 MALSNKNKEGMNV

-729 AEEAE
+729 AEEVE
-734 IKNEQESL
+734 GNNEQENL
-742 IKHEGTTIDEHKFLS
+742 IKHEGAIIDGHKFLS
-757 THEPKTSLS
+757 MHESKTS
-766 GDSSKN
+766 SKS
-772 NFSTNHGKEKQH
+772 NFNTSHGKEKQH
-784 LENIY
+784 LEKIY
-789 EEDCV
+789 EGNCV
-794 RGLRCSISSEQK
+794 GRLHCSISSEQK
-806 TEVEYVQT
+806 TEVESVQT
-814 LSNTAEYF
+814 SNTAEYF
-822 PSKEQT
+822 PSKKQT
-828 SLQNSKEEPPENAGV
+828 SLQNSKEQPPEYAGV
-843 STETELPSMPTNSE
+843 SSETNLPSIPTNSKS
-857 LEERANTSTLPF
+857 EERANMSTLPF
-869 DLKVIPKL
+869 DLKVIPIL
-877 VPPIPNNEK
+877 VPPISNNEK

-906 HVDNQTIVGKL
+906 HVDNQTIVGEAVGR
-917 KILIDPKLMTSTP
+917 IEPKLMMSTP
-930 GVEISDEQYSFRPST
+930 GVQISDEQYSFRPST
-945 SPLTHSSPSESSES
+945 SPLTHSSPSEASG
-959 ALFLRSVFPS
+959 ATFTGSVCPS

-976 STCNDNTLPRSVY
+976 STCNDNTLPQSIY
-989 SDPSL
+989 SDLSL

-1007 KSLPL
+1007 KSPL
-1012 SSPPRYK
+1012 SPTRYK
-1019 SNRTS
+1019 SNHTS
-1024 ELSTTIVWNS
+1024 DLSTTIVWNS

-1040 TETGKNIALQSNKSL
+1040 TQTGKNIALQSNKSL
-1055 SLNKNARAKSL
+1055 SLNKNARDKSL

-1072 DHNSQCDKKKS
+1072 DHNNQCDKKKS
-1083 TGELRTTSKDQSTEN
+1083 TGELPTTSKDHPTQN
-1098 CKKTKELD
+1098 CKKNNELG
-1106 QVDTPAIQQ
+1106 QVDMPAVQQ
-1115 YCTSTIHGPGLQSP
+1115 YHTSAIHGPGLQSP
-1129 KKLSAYNDLGNCIS
+1129 PKLSTYNDLGNCIS
-1143 LNQNREHFKSQSA
+1143 LNQNSEHFKSQSA
-1156 ASKLSSVSSGLP
+1156 ASKFSSMTSGLP
-1168 TLFTGCSLK
+1168 ALLTGCSLK

-1189 PSHTNV
+1189 PSHANV
-1195 ALPRYCQPVLSVP
+1195 LPRYCPPVLSVP

-1219 HIQSSVTTGIA
+1219 HIQSSVTPGIA

-1242 TQHCNLTSSQNI
+1242 TQHCNLTSNQNI

-1263 VPDAGGLR
+1263 APDAGGLR

-1279 GFERVRVPEEV
+1279 GFERVKVPEEV

-1314 WLQVNIGLLGIM
+1314 WLQVSIGLLSIM
-1326 LDGEKVDPLKHRC
+1326 LDGEKMDPLKPRC

-1345 TIIGPCAA
+1345 TVIGPCAT

-1360 LPCQAGVFQCVLN
+1360 LPSQAGVFQCVLN

-1383 DIVIQ
+1383 DLIIQ

-1399 AVAENPDIKVEAGTT
+1399 AVAENPDIEVEAGRT
-1414 NSLDFGD
+1414 NSLDFDD

-1436 KTCARLPIRLVIHAN
+1436 KTCARMPIRLVIHAN
-1451 AVAWRCFTFSKEPV
+1451 AIAWRCFTFSKEPV
-1465 NPSLKS
+1465 NPSQS

-1503 VIWVQFRAPSKCT
+1503 VVWVQFRAPSKCT
-1516 YSDSLG
+1516 SSDTLG
-1522 PADEYLARID
+1522 AADEYFARID

-1545 SIPLSARSGTPRIY
+1545 SIPLRARSGTPRIY

-1566 LYMCTKIG
+1566 LYMCAKIG

-1588 IKVDLKIMSV
+1588 IKVNLKIMTV

-1623 EFSPKDCKNSDSVV
+1623 EFSPKNCKNSDSVV
-1637 KIMVLPSGPEYKVIV
+1637 KIMVLPSGPEYKVTV
-1652 KGDVSMEENKPLI
+1652 KGDVSMEENKPLV

-1670 SEVPPILANK
+1670 PEVPPILANK

-1686 GVQIGRTMQQKL
+1686 GVQVGRTVQQKL

-1704 SSTTQQ
+1704 SSTSQQ

-1715 RGQDQDCFQLKVG
+1715 RGEDQDCFQLKIG

-1742 HDYSICLTFTPYR
+1742 HDYNICLTFTPYR
-1755 LTCMFAKLEMKQLGV
+1755 LACMSAKLEMKQLGV
-1770 LSQLGIKFTIP
+1770 LPQLGVKFTIP
-1781 LYGYGGKSNVRLE
+1781 LYGYGGISNVRLE
-1794 DVKKQANKYI
+1794 DVKKHANKYI
-1804 VGLPDL
+1804 LGLPDL
-1810 APGKTSHTTFSIQNT
+1810 APGKTSHTTFSVQNT
-1825 GCRAAYVKALCFKNI
+1825 GCRAAYVTALCFKNI
-1840 YEKNVMDPN
+1840 CEKNIMDPN

-1862 GSKQKIAITYIP
+1862 GLKQRIAITYIP
-1874 SEEIKNSSVLS
+1874 SEEIKSSSVLS
-1885 TICLFYGDEILRQYC
+1885 TICLFYGDEILRQQC
-1900 RTIQH
+1900 FRTIQH
-1905 KPEQLQKILSPDNPV
+1905 KSEKLQKILTPDNPV

-1928 FPGEELVEEVY
+1928 FLGEDLVEEVY

-1961 VINDSAST
+1961 VVNDSAST
-1969 VSDSASTASSV
+1969 VSDIRPSSV
-1980 HQMVLERP
+1980 RQVALERP
-1988 AIPEKS
+1988 GIPEKS

-2015 DGLNENIL
+2015 DGLNENTL
-2023 LSHETWTL
+2023 VSHDTWTL
-2031 QPEFLILTAPFQSGA
+2031 QPEFMILTAPFQSGA

-2079 GIIEP
+2079 GTIEP

-2123 VQIREN
+2123 VQIQEN
-2129 ISEKSSE
+2129 MTEKSSK
-2136 KSSLTAKMG
+2136 KSSLMAKMD
-2145 AHQQQSELAVS
+2145 AHQQQSEPAVT

-2181 KSGEHS
+2181 KSGEYS

-2200 LKWCL
+2200 LKWFL
-2205 TSFAPPYVKGADESG
+2205 TSFAPPYVKDVDESG

-2232 SYLSGTLEIGGKEKI
+2232 SHLSGTLEICGKEKI

-2286 SILSNK
+2286 SILSSK
-2292 QVKNKVLTSSLV
+2292 QLKNKVSTSSLV
-2304 KINIRDVTQRREYLS
+2304 KINIRDVSQRREYLS
-2319 IFDHNIWRGVYAQED
+2319 IFDHNIWKGVYAQED
-2334 VYTFPPTRV
+2334 VYTFPPTKV

-2388 LPVQFKPMSPGI
+2388 LPVQFKPRSPGI

-2423 LAGNS
+2423 LAEK

>member
-1 MENFKHIGDE
+1 MEDFKHIGDE

-17 VNSIANHTNEILDN
+17 INAIGNHTSETLDN
-31 ITLPSNLGLP
+31 ITLSSNLGLP
-41 VAASTETRQNG
+41 VAASTETRQKTG

-67 FLAMLASSC
+67 LLATLASSC
-76 GGEHDSD
+76 GGELDSD

-98 SDNAAEIILEPPQNE
+98 CDNAAEIILEPPQN
-113 YSFLQRQSQ
+113 FLQRRQSQ
-122 NSTDDCLDKNPN
+122 HSTDDCLDKNPN
-134 NFHEKHLEDLTT
+134 SFHEKHLEDLTT
-146 KEYISLEKENENQFA
+146 KEYISLEKENENRFA
-161 SLDPDENE
+161 SLDPDQNE
-169 IANEI
+169 IASETASN
-174 DTSAVA
+174 SVA
-180 GFSRFIENEKLLSFE
+180 DFSRFIENEKLLSFE

-201 ADYDIGSE
+201 ADYDIGDE
-209 EFCDDQLKAY
+209 EFCDDQLEAY

-247 EKFQIPTVYQATV
+247 EKFQIPTVYQAAV
-260 RNHYPT
+260 RNHSPI
-266 ANYEESYD
+266 ASYEESYD
-274 AKETHY
+274 IKETHY
-280 SIQEGQFKL
+280 SMQEEQFKL
-289 PTITRQEVKN
+289 PTVTRQENN
-299 ENCKSNPKSEYH
+299 ENSKSNSKSEHH
-311 KSSDKLSVGT
+311 KNTDKLSVGT

-329 SIKTDSQHICSEIED
+329 SRKTDSQHICSEIED
-344 YHGYDSEDGIF
+344 G
-355 KITTD
+355 
-360 CRNNATNE
+360 RNNATNE
-368 INSELKLD
+368 INSELNLD
-376 SLYLKCI
+376 SLYFKCI

-393 TEQQIKFPNQCQ
+393 TEQIKFPNQCQ

-426 SEHDQHTTQ
+426 SEHDQQTMK
-435 EDQSYNVVYQN
+435 EDQSHNVVYQN

-481 AVAMIAQDQEAFEKE
+481 AIAMIAHDQDVFERE

-511 GLEDTSWKL
+511 GLEDTSWKSI
-520 VNNHNILRESQN
+520 NNHNILRESQN

-577 KKRRPVPLLRQ
+577 KKRQPIPLLRQ
-588 SDICTTNSSEQNLN
+588 SDIYTTNSGEHDLN
-602 ISSNCQGDVKESIKK
+602 ISSNYQGDVKESIKK
-617 EVTFAT
+617 EVAFAA
-623 SAVGETSMQYRENR
+623 SAVGESDMQSRENR
-637 TNQLRDRELER
+637 TNQSRDRELER
-648 KHLRLEPSVLS
+648 KHPQLEPSVLS
-659 MSTIASAIA
+659 VSTIASAIA

-683 MALSNKNKEGINL
+683 MALSNKNKEGINV

-729 AEEAE
+729 AEEVE
-734 IKNEQESL
+734 SNNEQENL
-742 IKHEGTTIDEHKFLS
+742 IKHEEAIIDGHKFLS
-757 THEPKTSLS
+757 MHESKTSLL

-772 NFSTNHGKEKQH
+772 NFSTNHGKEKQR
-784 LENIY
+784 LEKIY
-789 EEDCV
+789 EGNCV
-794 RGLRCSISSEQK
+794 GGLHCSISSEQK
-806 TEVEYVQT
+806 TEVEYVQIS
-814 LSNTAEYF
+814 SNTAEYF
-822 PSKEQT
+822 PSEEQT
-828 SLQNSKEEPPENAGV
+828 SLQNSKEEPPEYAGV
-843 STETELPSMPTNSE
+843 SSETNLPSIPTNSKS
-857 LEERANTSTLPF
+857 EERANTSTLPF
-869 DLKVIPKL
+869 DLKVIPIL
-877 VPPIPNNEK
+877 VPPISNNEK

-906 HVDNQTIVGKL
+906 HVDNQTIVGEAVER
-917 KILIDPKLMTSTP
+917 IEPKLVMSTP
-930 GVEISDEQYSFRPST
+930 GVQISDEQYSFRPST
-945 SPLTHSSPSESSES
+945 SPLTHSSPSESSE
-959 ALFLRSVFPS
+959 ATFTGSVCPS

-976 STCNDNTLPRSVY
+976 STYNDNTLPQSIY

-1007 KSLPL
+1007 KSPALL
-1012 SSPPRYK
+1012 SPTKYK

-1024 ELSTTIVWNS
+1024 DLSTTIVWNS

-1040 TETGKNIALQSNKSL
+1040 NQTGKNTALQSNKSP
-1055 SLNKNARAKSL
+1055 SLNKNARDESL

-1072 DHNSQCDKKKS
+1072 DHNNQCDKKKS
-1083 TGELRTTSKDQSTEN
+1083 TGELPTTSKDHPTQN
-1098 CKKTKELD
+1098 CKKNNELG
-1106 QVDTPAIQQ
+1106 QVDMPAVQQ
-1115 YCTSTIHGPGLQSP
+1115 YYTSAIHGPGLQSS
-1129 KKLSAYNDLGNCIS
+1129 KKLSTYNDLGNCIS

-1156 ASKLSSVSSGLP
+1156 ASKLSSMSSGLP
-1168 TLFTGCSLK
+1168 ALLTGCSLK

-1189 PSHTNV
+1189 PSHANI
-1195 ALPRYCQPVLSVP
+1195 LPRYCPPVLSVP

-1242 TQHCNLTSSQNI
+1242 TQHCNLTSNQNI
-1254 FSGTLHTGQ
+1254 S
-1263 VPDAGGLR
+1263 
-1271 QREESMPF
+1271 S
-1279 GFERVRVPEEV
+1279 ERVKVPEEV
-1290 KFPNSCCVGLTSH
+1290 KFPNSCCVGLTSY

-1314 WLQVNIGLLGIM
+1314 WLQVNIGLLSIM
-1326 LDGEKVDPLKHRC
+1326 LDGEKMDPVKPRC

-1345 TIIGPCAA
+1345 TVIGPCAT

-1360 LPCQAGVFQCVLN
+1360 LPSQAGVFQCVLN

-1383 DIVIQ
+1383 DLIVQ

-1399 AVAENPDIKVEAGTT
+1399 AVAENPDIEVEAGRT
-1414 NSLDFGD
+1414 NSLDFDD

-1436 KTCARLPIRLVIHAN
+1436 KTCARMPIRLVIHA
-1451 AVAWRCFTFSKEPV
+1451 
-1465 NPSLKS
+1465 
-1471 AVPSYN
+1471 
-1477 ISQLAAPSVIS
+1477 
-1488 HVMNASCDTQDPDVL
+1488 DPDIL
-1503 VIWVQFRAPSKCT
+1503 VVWVQFRAPSKCT
-1516 YSDSLG
+1516 YSDTLG
-1522 PADEYLARID
+1522 AADEYCARVD

-1545 SIPLSARSGTPRIY
+1545 SIPLRARSGTPRIY

-1566 LYMCTKIG
+1566 LYMCAKIG

-1588 IKVDLKIMSV
+1588 IKVNLKIM
-1598 EPDNC
+1598 N
-1603 ISINPEDLILIP
+1603 
-1615 GEEQEVTI
+1615 
-1623 EFSPKDCKNSDSVV
+1623 CKNSDSVV
-1637 KIMVLPSGPEYKVIV
+1637 KIMVLPSGPEYKVTV
-1652 KGDVSMEENKPLI
+1652 KGDVSMEENKPLV

-1670 SEVPPILANK
+1670 PEVPPILANK

-1686 GVQIGRTMQQKL
+1686 GVQVGRTVQQKL

-1704 SSTTQQ
+1704 SSTSQQ

-1715 RGQDQDCFQLKVG
+1715 RGEDQDCFQLKIG

-1742 HDYSICLTFTPYR
+1742 HDYNICLTFTPYR
-1755 LTCMFAKLEMKQLGV
+1755 LACMFAKLEMKQLGV
-1770 LSQLGIKFTIP
+1770 LPQLGVKFTIP
-1781 LYGYGGKSNVRLE
+1781 LYGYGGRSNVRLE
-1794 DVKKQANKYI
+1794 DVKKHANKYI
-1804 VGLPDL
+1804 LGLPDL
-1810 APGKTSHTTFSIQNT
+1810 APGKTSHTSFSVQNT
-1825 GCRAAYVKALCFKNI
+1825 GCRAAYVTALCFKNI
-1840 YEKNVMDPN
+1840 YEKNIMDPN
-1849 TMRILPEKFILKE
+1849 TMRILPEKFILKK
-1862 GSKQKIAITYIP
+1862 GLKQRIAITYIP

-1885 TICLFYGDEILRQYC
+1885 TICLFYGDEILRQQCC

-1905 KPEQLQKILSPDNPV
+1905 KSEQLQKILTPDNPV
-1920 VNIKFDEE
+1920 VNIQFDEE
-1928 FPGEELVEEVY
+1928 FLGEDMVEEVY

-1961 VINDSAST
+1961 VVNDSAST
-1969 VSDSASTASSV
+1969 VSDIRPSSV
-1980 HQMVLERP
+1980 HQGALERP
-1988 AIPEKS
+1988 GIPEKS

-2015 DGLNENIL
+2015 DGLNENTL
-2023 LSHETWTL
+2023 VSHETWTL

-2079 GIIEP
+2079 GTIEP

-2113 HCDGG
+2113 LCDGG

-2123 VQIREN
+2123 VQIQEN
-2129 ISEKSSE
+2129 MTEKSSK

-2145 AHQQQSELAVS
+2145 AHQQQSELAVT

-2181 KSGEHS
+2181 KSGEYS

-2200 LKWCL
+2200 LKWFL
-2205 TSFAPPYVKGADESG
+2205 TSFAPPYVKDVDESG

-2232 SYLSGTLEIGGKEKI
+2232 SHLSGTLEICGKEKI
-2247 IVSFLP
+2247 VVSFLP

-2286 SILSNK
+2286 SILSSK
-2292 QVKNKVLTSSLV
+2292 QLNKVSSSSLV
-2304 KINIRDVTQRREYLS
+2304 KINIRDVSQRREYLN
-2319 IFDHNIWRGVYAQED
+2319 IFDHNIWKGVYAQED
-2334 VYTFPPTRV
+2334 VYTFPPTKI

-2388 LPVQFKPMSPGI
+2388 LPVQFKPRSPGI

-2405 VVETDKSGTLTI
+2405 VVETDKSGILTI

-2423 LAGNS
+2423 LAEK

>member
-1 MENFKHIGDE
+1 MEDFKPIGDE
-11 TFPSVL
+11 IFPSVL
-17 VNSIANHTNEILDN
+17 INSIDNHTNETLDN
-31 ITLPSNLGLP
+31 ITLSSNLGLP
-41 VAASTETRQNG
+41 VAASTETRQKTG

-67 FLAMLASSC
+67 LLATLASSC
-76 GGEHDSD
+76 GGELDSD

-98 SDNAAEIILEPPQNE
+98 FDNAAEIILEPPQK
-113 YSFLQRQSQ
+113 FFQRRQSE

-134 NFHEKHLEDLTT
+134 SFHEKHLEDLTT
-146 KEYISLEKENENQFA
+146 KEYISLEKENEKRFA
-161 SLDPDENE
+161 SLDPDQNE
-169 IANEI
+169 IASETVSN
-174 DTSAVA
+174 SVA

-201 ADYDIGSE
+201 ADDDIGDE
-209 EFCDDQLKAY
+209 EFCDDQLEAY

-227 IEDAE
+227 VEDAE

-247 EKFQIPTVYQATV
+247 
-260 RNHYPT
+260 N
-266 ANYEESYD
+266 
-274 AKETHY
+274 
-280 SIQEGQFKL
+280 
-289 PTITRQEVKN
+289 N
-299 ENCKSNPKSEYH
+299 ENSKSNPKSEYH
-311 KSSDKLSVGT
+311 KSSDKLPVGT

-329 SIKTDSQHICSEIED
+329 SRKTDSQHTCSEIED
-344 YHGYDSEDGIF
+344 YHGYDREDGIF
-355 KITTD
+355 KFTTD
-360 CRNNATNE
+360 GRNNATNE
-368 INSELKLD
+368 INSELNLD
-376 SLYLKCI
+376 SLYFKCI

-426 SEHDQHTTQ
+426 SEHDQHTMK
-435 EDQSYNVVYQN
+435 EDQSHNVVYQN

-481 AVAMIAQDQEAFEKE
+481 AIAMIAQDQDIFERE
-496 HRFIQEEKMD
+496 HRFMQEEKMD

-511 GLEDTSWKL
+511 RLEDTSWKSI
-520 VNNHNILRESQN
+520 NNHNILRESQN

-547 FFGQRSEALGCLGG
+547 FFGQKSEALGCLGG

-577 KKRRPVPLLRQ
+577 KKRQPIPLLRQ
-588 SDICTTNSSEQNLN
+588 SDIYTTNSGEQDLN
-602 ISSNCQGDVKESIKK
+602 ISSNFQGDVKESIKK
-617 EVTFAT
+617 EVAFTA
-623 SAVGETSMQYRENR
+623 SAVGESDMQSRENR
-637 TNQLRDRELER
+637 TNQSRDRELER
-648 KHLRLEPSVLS
+648 KHLHLEPSVLS
-659 MSTIASAIA
+659 VSTIASAIA

-683 MALSNKNKEGINL
+683 MALSNKNKEGINV
-696 PEGDKLT
+696 PKGDKLT

-729 AEEAE
+729 AEEVE
-734 IKNEQESL
+734 SNNEQENL
-742 IKHEGTTIDEHKFLS
+742 IKHGEAIIDGHKFLS
-757 THEPKTSLS
+757 MHESKTSLL
-766 GDSSKN
+766 GDSSKS
-772 NFSTNHGKEKQH
+772 NFNTSHGKEKQH
-784 LENIY
+784 LEKIY
-789 EEDCV
+789 EGNCV
-794 RGLRCSISSEQK
+794 GGLHRSISSEQK

-814 LSNTAEYF
+814 SSNTAEYF

-828 SLQNSKEEPPENAGV
+828 SLQNSKEQPPEYAGV
-843 STETELPSMPTNSE
+843 SSETNLPSIPTNSKS
-857 LEERANTSTLPF
+857 EERANMSTLPF
-869 DLKVIPKL
+869 NLKVIPVL
-877 VPPIPNNEK
+877 VPPISNNEK

-906 HVDNQTIVGKL
+906 HVDNQTIVGEAVGR
-917 KILIDPKLMTSTP
+917 IEPKLMMSTP
-930 GVEISDEQYSFRPST
+930 GVQISDEQYSFRPST
-945 SPLTHSSPSESSES
+945 SPLTHSSPSEASG
-959 ALFLRSVFPS
+959 ATFTGSVCPS

-976 STCNDNTLPRSVY
+976 STCNDNTLPQSIY
-989 SDPSL
+989 SDLSL

-1007 KSLPL
+1007 KSLL
-1012 SSPPRYK
+1012 SPTSYK
-1019 SNRTS
+1019 SNHTS
-1024 ELSTTIVWNS
+1024 DLSTTIVWNS

-1040 TETGKNIALQSNKSL
+1040 TQTGKNIALQSNKSL
-1055 SLNKNARAKSL
+1055 SLNKNARDKSL

-1072 DHNSQCDKKKS
+1072 DHNNQCDKKKS
-1083 TGELRTTSKDQSTEN
+1083 TGELPTTSKDHPTQN
-1098 CKKTKELD
+1098 CKKKNELD
-1106 QVDTPAIQQ
+1106 QVDMPAVQQ
-1115 YCTSTIHGPGLQSP
+1115 YYTSAIHGPGLQSP
-1129 KKLSAYNDLGNCIS
+1129 PKLSTYNDLGNCIS
-1143 LNQNREHFKSQSA
+1143 LNQNNEHFKSQSA
-1156 ASKLSSVSSGLP
+1156 ASKLSSMSSGLP
-1168 TLFTGCSLK
+1168 ALLTGCSLK

-1189 PSHTNV
+1189 PSHANV
-1195 ALPRYCQPVLSVP
+1195 LPRYCPPVLSVP

-1219 HIQSSVTTGIA
+1219 HIQSSVTPGIA

-1242 TQHCNLTSSQNI
+1242 TQHCNLTSNQNI

-1263 VPDAGGLR
+1263 APDAGGLR
-1271 QREESMPF
+1271 QREESMSF
-1279 GFERVRVPEEV
+1279 GFERVKVPEEV

-1314 WLQVNIGLLGIM
+1314 WLQVNIGLLSIM
-1326 LDGEKVDPLKHRC
+1326 LDGEKMDPLKPRC

-1345 TIIGPCAA
+1345 TVIGPCAT

-1360 LPCQAGVFQCVLN
+1360 LPSQAGVFQCVLN

-1383 DIVIQ
+1383 DLIIQ
-1388 AEALGSRVVVN
+1388 AEALGSRVAVN
-1399 AVAENPDIKVEAGTT
+1399 AVAENPDIEVEAGRT
-1414 NSLDFGD
+1414 NSLDFDD

-1436 KTCARLPIRLVIHAN
+1436 KTRARMPIRLVIHAN
-1451 AVAWRCFTFSKEPV
+1451 AIAWRCFTFSKEPV
-1465 NPSLKS
+1465 NPSQS

-1503 VIWVQFRAPSKCT
+1503 VVWVQFRAPSKCT
-1516 YSDSLG
+1516 HSDTLG
-1522 PADEYLARID
+1522 AADEYFARID

-1545 SIPLSARSGTPRIY
+1545 SIPLRARSGTPRIY

-1566 LYMCTKIG
+1566 LYMCAKIG

-1588 IKVDLKIMSV
+1588 IKVNLKIMTV

-1623 EFSPKDCKNSDSVV
+1623 EFSPKNCKNSDSIV
-1637 KIMVLPSGPEYKVIV
+1637 KIMVLPSGPEYKVTV
-1652 KGDVSMEENKPLI
+1652 KGDVSMEENKPLV

-1686 GVQIGRTMQQKL
+1686 GVQVGRTVQQKL

-1704 SSTTQQ
+1704 SSTSQQ

-1715 RGQDQDCFQLKVG
+1715 RGEDQDCFQLKIG

-1742 HDYSICLTFTPYR
+1742 HDYNICLTFTPYR
-1755 LTCMFAKLEMKQLGV
+1755 LACMSAKLEMKQLGV
-1770 LSQLGIKFTIP
+1770 LPQLGVKFTIP
-1781 LYGYGGKSNVRLE
+1781 LYGYGGISNVRLE
-1794 DVKKQANKYI
+1794 DVKKHANKYI
-1804 VGLPDL
+1804 LGLPDL
-1810 APGKTSHTTFSIQNT
+1810 APGKTSHTTFSVQNT
-1825 GCRAAYVKALCFKNI
+1825 GYRAAYVTALCFKNI
-1840 YEKNVMDPN
+1840 CEKNIMDPN

-1862 GSKQKIAITYIP
+1862 GLKQRIAITYIP

-1885 TICLFYGDEILRQYC
+1885 TICLFYGDEILRQQCC

-1905 KPEQLQKILSPDNPV
+1905 KSEKLQKILTPDNPV
-1920 VNIKFDEE
+1920 VNINFDEE
-1928 FPGEELVEEVY
+1928 FIGEDLVEEVY

-1951 LTNMRKITLS
+1951 LANMRKITLS
-1961 VINDSAST
+1961 VVNDSAST
-1969 VSDSASTASSV
+1969 VSDIRPSSV
-1980 HQMVLERP
+1980 RQVALERP
-1988 AIPEKS
+1988 GIPEKS

-2015 DGLNENIL
+2015 DGLNENTL
-2023 LSHETWTL
+2023 VSHDTWTL
-2031 QPEFLILTAPFQSGA
+2031 QPEFMILTAPFQSGA

-2079 GIIEP
+2079 GTIEP

-2113 HCDGG
+2113 LCDGG

-2123 VQIREN
+2123 VQIQEN
-2129 ISEKSSE
+2129 MTEKSSK

-2145 AHQQQSELAVS
+2145 AHQQQSEPAVT
-2156 HIQPCQKKQL
+2156 HKEPCQKKQL

-2181 KSGEHS
+2181 KSGEYS

-2200 LKWCL
+2200 LKWFL
-2205 TSFAPPYVKGADESG
+2205 TSFAPPYVKDIDESG

-2232 SYLSGTLEIGGKEKI
+2232 SHLSGTLEICGKEKI

-2286 SILSNK
+2286 SILSSK
-2292 QVKNKVLTSSLV
+2292 QLKNKVSTSSLV
-2304 KINIRDVTQRREYLS
+2304 KINIRDVSQRREYLS
-2319 IFDHNIWRGVYAQED
+2319 IFDHNIWKGVYAQED
-2334 VYTFPPTRV
+2334 VYTFPPTKV

-2388 LPVQFKPMSPGI
+2388 LPVQFKPRSPGV

-2423 LAGNS
+2423 LAEK